1 MCLQWNLVVCIGQLS
16 LKCANFERNVDNGCL
31 LFFKKVF
38 GKSAQAR
45 KLMELDFLG
54 RFSGRF
60 PGATGHLKR

>member
-1 MCLQWNLVVCIGQLS
+1 MFLQWNLVVCIGQHS
-16 LKCANFERNVDNGCL
+16 LKRDNFDRNVDNGCL
-31 LFFKKVF
+31 LFLKKVF

-54 RFSGRF
+54 YFSERF